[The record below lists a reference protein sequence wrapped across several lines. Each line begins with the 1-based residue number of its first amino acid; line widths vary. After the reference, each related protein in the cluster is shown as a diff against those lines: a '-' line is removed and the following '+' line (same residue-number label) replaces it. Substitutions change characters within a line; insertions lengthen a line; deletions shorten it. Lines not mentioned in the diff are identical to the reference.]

1 MSNDVTIRRS
11 AEHEAYAN
19 FALGND
25 NGDIMFFRVRD
36 NRPRFTVDYKLPKD
50 TDMSKVTFMDK
61 QLIAPFN
68 HADISS
74 FVSSI
79 LLMLDDKEKKI
90 ESIGVD
96 CLYNY
101 DKAGNKIEEKIVKA
115 RIEFFRA
122 DGIYKL
128 KFVNSFLENKETI
141 INILPMWHQFFIN
154 KIPMPNALISE
165 IYAKKYFKNL
175 DKLLEELAKENKREY
190 KTEEITID
198 TSKKQL
204 DNSTVK

>member
-1 MSNDVTIRRS
+1 MSADVTIRKS

-36 NRPRFTVDYKLPKD
+36 NRPRLTIDYKLPKD
-50 TDMSKVTFMDK
+50 TDMSKITFQDK

-79 LLMLDDKEKKI
+79 LLMLEDKEKKI
-90 ESIGVD
+90 ESVGVD

-101 DKAGNKIEEKIVKA
+101 NKEGEKIEEKIVKA
-115 RIEFFRA
+115 HIDFYRE
-122 DGIYKL
+122 DNIYKL
-128 KFVNSFLENKETI
+128 KFINNFLDNKETV
-141 INILPMWHQFFIN
+141 INILPMWHKFFIN
-154 KIPMPNALISE
+154 KVPMPMALISD
-165 IYAKKYFKNL
+165 IYTKKYFKNL
-175 DKLLEELAKENKREY
+175 DKLLEVLAKENKREY
-190 KTEEITID
+190 KTEEIIID
-198 TSKKQL
+198 TKKA
-204 DNSTVK
+204 